1 MAGESGVRGGM
12 PGDEPAEPAESLAHE
27 ALSRPVRGGNAFE
40 ETLARLLQLIRLGI
54 VAPGEALAPERELA
68 ARFEVSRDTVREAI
82 RSLAETGYLE
92 SRRGRYGGTFVRDPL
107 PTGPGPRADG
117 GPSESVSSL
126 TADELDD
133 ILTLRAVLE
142 VGAARAAASRALT
155 AAERESLNARLVEV
169 RTADAADY
177 RRLDSRLHLTIAE
190 LSGSPRLVS
199 LVADNRMAVNHLLD
213 RIPLLPPNIAH
224 SDEQHE
230 QIVWAVLVGDA
241 DRAAAA
247 MAEHLAGSQS
257 LLRAFLS

>member
-1 MAGESGVRGGM
+1 MMMAGGANLPVGM
-12 PGDEPAEPAESLAHE
+12 PSGPLAEPAESLAQE

-54 VAPGEALAPERELA
+54 VAPGEALPPERELA
-68 ARFEVSRDTVREAI
+68 ARLEVSRDTVREAI
-82 RSLAETGYLE
+82 RSLADAGYLE
-92 SRRGRYGGTFVRDPL
+92 SRRGRYGGTFVCDPL
-107 PTGPGPRADG
+107 PIASATLAEVRSGA
-117 GPSESVSSL
+117 SLSV
-126 TADELDD
+126 DELDD

-142 VGAARAAASRALT
+142 VGAARAAASRALS
-155 AAERESLNARLVEV
+155 AAERENLNARLVEL
-169 RTADAADY
+169 RSAAAADY

-190 LSGSPRLVS
+190 LSGSPSLVS
-199 LVADNRMAVNHLLD
+199 LVADNRMAVNRLLD